1 MIEPTYKVEK
11 VILDT
16 IWGNPFYRDL
26 MRGSEGN
33 AQLMAHDIFQ
43 NFKKE
48 AKKDDSM
55 YLDIY

>member
-16 IWGNPFYRDL
+16 IWKSPFYRDL

-33 AQLMAHDIFQ
+33 AQLMAYDIFQ
-43 NFKKE
+43 NLKKE